1 MSSHTA
7 ISRLSHQEKP
17 LDIER
22 LQAMPG
28 LVGFIADKEG
38 SLWDI
43 AKEYN
48 TTVENI
54 MQLNQLDTDRVRPG
68 DKLLLFKQ
76 IDGI

>member
-1 MSSHTA
+1 
-7 ISRLSHQEKP
+7 
-17 LDIER
+17 
-22 LQAMPG
+22 PG